1 MKHAGI
7 RFLVDFRGKETS
19 GISVITRYQALEGAI
34 VHIHRNEAKQAF
46 VCKQSLVTS
55 LLMW

>member
-19 GISVITRYQALEGAI
+19 GISVYPGIRPWMELLF
-34 VHIHRNEAKQAF
+34 IHTEMRQNRRLFEN
-46 VCKQSLVTS
+46 SPL
-55 LLMW
+55 